1 MARPLKDGV
10 DYWNKD
16 VSFYSDKKIRLLRS
30 EFGAAGM
37 YALDYILCEIYR
49 NDGYYALF
57 DKDWCDLVSDGA
69 VCGGSSNFIE
79 ELVKGCVRR
88 SFFDKRVFDMFG
100 VITSKGIQKRY
111 IRMASRR
118 IEIRMT
124 KEYFLLDWDNPNEV
138 PDEIRGKILLKSL
151 SGDENGVSHVGN
163 SVNDVRNTQSKVKQ
177 SKVKQSKAKQSISA
191 SAAANQGHEP
201 VENAYFD
208 ATGRRM
214 GCADYRAVKE
224 LKEGGVSDDLIADVI
239 RDVGRRGTKIHSFAY
254 FVPAIREAAKKN
266 ADNGLYPETAS
277 PEYIETV
284 LDQEYLDF
292 LENTP
297 DGGDYDY
304 DDE

>member
-1 MARPLKDGV
+1 MARPPKVGV

-57 DKDWCDLVSDGA
+57 DKDWCDIVSDGA

-111 IRMASRR
+111 IRMASKRS
-118 IEIRMT
+118 EICMK
-124 KEYFLLDWDNPNEV
+124 KEYFLLDWDDPNEV
-138 PDEIRGKILLKSL
+138 PEEIRRKILLKSL
-151 SGDENGVSHVGN
+151 SGDENRVSDVRN

-177 SKVKQSKAKQSISA
+177 SKVKQSKAKQSKGA
-191 SAAANQGHEP
+191 VGAAAADNGRIDK
-201 VENAYFD
+201 AFFD
-208 ATGRRM
+208 ATGKHLSS
-214 GCADYRAVKE
+214 ADHRAIRE
-224 LKEGGVSDDLIADVI
+224 LTESGVSESLMEDVI
-239 RDVGRRGTKIHSFAY
+239 QDVGRRGGRIHSFAY
-254 FVPAIREAAKKN
+254 FIPAIRDAAQKN
-266 ADNGLYPETAS
+266 EHAGLYPSTAPS
-277 PEYIETV
+277 EYIETV
-284 LDQEYLDF
+284 LDEEFLAKLDAISDDEYI
-292 LENTP
+292 
-297 DGGDYDY
+297 Y
-304 DDE
+304 DD